1 MNDRIENFSTAY
13 DLSIRARRIIRQN
26 LVVSLGTVIVMVIIS
41 VADAIPLSL
50 GVFAHE
56 GSTVVVCL
64 NGLRL
69 LFFGVSKEAGT

>member
-1 MNDRIENFSTAY
+1 MK
-13 DLSIRARRIIRQN
+13 ARQVIRQN
-26 LVVSLGTVIVMVIIS
+26 LVVSLGTIVVMVVVSI
-41 VADAIPLSL
+41 AGAIPLSL

-69 LFFGVSKEAGT
+69 LFFGGNRKTAA

>member
-1 MNDRIENFSTAY
+1 V
-13 DLSIRARRIIRQN
+13 
-26 LVVSLGTVIVMVIIS
+26 VVSIAG
-41 VADAIPLSL
+41 AIPLSL

-69 LFFGVSKEAGT
+69 LFFGGNREATG